1 MQPKLPICSREA
13 TRHRALYPAIMISM
27 MPVAT
32 PDAAAVSRRNFTL
45 AMLVL
50 GGVCALLAAWVTPA
64 GSTAAMRVLVAA
76 LVLVPALVGAWLL
89 ARRPRTTASP
99 SPSADMP
106 TADAADP
113 QAAQALQ
120 RARRDRELL
129 VAALDMLPIGLAI
142 YDQRDRRVLHN
153 RFLGQLVTGLDQQPR
168 SPYADLLQLEREMG
182 VKVDT
187 AHAALQ
193 GSVGDSATLLQYP
206 GDRWIQG
213 LMARNED
220 GLAIVA
226 RTDVTELVRAE
237 HLASQANEQLTLQ
250 STTDGLTG
258 ITNRRRFDEVLGIE
272 WLRAA
277 RNSSCM
283 SLMIV
288 DIDHFKRFNDH
299 YGHVAGDE
307 CLRQVAALL
316 QACARRA
323 GEIVARYGG
332 EEFVILL
339 PGAGLAQ
346 AEDLA
351 RLCLDGIARIAL
363 PHASSPTADHV
374 TFSIGIAHV
383 FPSASGQPA
392 ALVNAADTA
401 MYRAKMGGRA
411 RYAVADLADWEIDKD
426 APRTTTGD
434 LL

>member
-1 MQPKLPICSREA
+1 
-13 TRHRALYPAIMISM
+13 M

-32 PDAAAVSRRNFTL
+32 PEAAAVSQRSYTL
-45 AMLVL
+45 TMLLL
-50 GGVCALLAAWVTPA
+50 GGVCALLAAWVMPA
-64 GSTAAMRVLVAA
+64 GSPAVLRALVAGLA
-76 LVLVPALVGAWLL
+76 LMPALFGAWLL
-89 ARRPRTTASP
+89 ARHRHRTAHVTATEAP
-99 SPSADMP
+99 MAA
-106 TADAADP
+106 ADAVDP
-113 QAAQALQ
+113 HTAQALQ
-120 RARRDRELL
+120 RARRDREML

-153 RFLGQLVTGLDQQPR
+153 HFLGQLITGLDQQPR
-168 SPYADLLQLEREMG
+168 TPYAELLQMEREMG

-187 AHAALQ
+187 SHAALQ
-193 GSVGDSATLLQYP
+193 GNAADGATLLQYP

-213 LMARNED
+213 LVARHED

-237 HLASQANEQLTLQ
+237 HLAAQANEQLTLQ

-272 WLRAA
+272 WMRSA

-316 QACARRA
+316 QTCARRA
-323 GEIVARYGG
+323 GELVARYGG

-339 PGAGLAQ
+339 PGADVAQ

-351 RLCLDGIARIAL
+351 RLCLDGIARMAL

-383 FPSASGQPA
+383 YPSASGKPA
-392 ALVNAADTA
+392 TLVNAADTA

-426 APRTTTGD
+426 APRTTTSD
-434 LL
+434 LV

>member
-1 MQPKLPICSREA
+1 
-13 TRHRALYPAIMISM
+13 M
-27 MPVAT
+27 MPVAN
-32 PDAAAVSRRNFTL
+32 PKAAAVSRHNFTPV
-45 AMLVL
+45 MLML
-50 GGVCALLAAWVTPA
+50 GGVCALLAAWVMPA
-64 GSTAAMRVLVAA
+64 GTSQALRMLVAA
-76 LVLVPALVGAWLL
+76 LVLVPAGAGAWLL
-89 ARRPRTTASP
+89 ARRPLTKPAP
-99 SPSADMP
+99 LPEMP
-106 TADAADP
+106 TGGADAGDP
-113 QAAQALQ
+113 QAVQALQ

-153 RFLGQLVTGLDQQPR
+153 RFLGQLISGLDQQPR
-168 SPYADLLQLEREMG
+168 TPYAELLQLEREMG

-193 GSVGDSATLLQYP
+193 GSVADSATLLQYP
-206 GDRWIQG
+206 GDRWVQG
-213 LMARNED
+213 LVARAED
-220 GLAIVA
+220 GLSIVA

-237 HLASQANEQLTLQ
+237 QLASQANEQLTLQ

-258 ITNRRRFDEVLGIE
+258 ITNRRRFDEVLGVE

-277 RNSSCM
+277 RNSNCM

-323 GEIVARYGG
+323 GEMVARYGG

-339 PGAGLAQ
+339 PGADLAQ
-346 AEDLA
+346 AEELA
-351 RLCLDGIARIAL
+351 QLCLNGIARIAL

-383 FPSASGQPA
+383 FPSASGKPA

-411 RYAVADLADWEIDKD
+411 RYAIADLADWEIDKD

-434 LL
+434 LV

>member
-1 MQPKLPICSREA
+1 
-13 TRHRALYPAIMISM
+13 M
-27 MPVAT
+27 MPVAN
-32 PDAAAVSRRNFTL
+32 PKAAAVSRHNFTPV
-45 AMLVL
+45 MLL
-50 GGVCALLAAWVTPA
+50 IGGVCALLAAWVLPA
-64 GSTAAMRVLVAA
+64 GTPGALRMLVAA
-76 LVLVPALVGAWLL
+76 LVLVPTGAGAWLL
-89 ARRPRTTASP
+89 ARRPLAAP
-99 SPSADMP
+99 APLPEMP
-106 TADAADP
+106 TGGTDAGDP

-153 RFLGQLVTGLDQQPR
+153 RFLGQLISGLDQQPR
-168 SPYADLLQLEREMG
+168 TPYAELLQLEREMG

-193 GSVGDSATLLQYP
+193 GSVADSATLLQYP
-206 GDRWIQG
+206 GDRWVQG
-213 LMARNED
+213 MVARDED
-220 GLAIVA
+220 GLSIVA
-226 RTDVTELVRAE
+226 RTDVTEFVRAE
-237 HLASQANEQLTLQ
+237 QLASQANEQLTLQ

-258 ITNRRRFDEVLGIE
+258 ITNRRRFDEVLAVE

-277 RNSSCM
+277 RNSNCM

-323 GEIVARYGG
+323 GEMVARYGG

-339 PGAGLAQ
+339 PGADLAQ
-346 AEDLA
+346 AEELA
-351 RLCLDGIARIAL
+351 QLCLNGIARIAL

-383 FPSASGQPA
+383 FPSASGKPA
-392 ALVNAADTA
+392 SLVNAADTA

-426 APRTTTGD
+426 APRTTTGE
-434 LL
+434 LH